1 MPTPRPSGPRSV
13 RPMPAGPVNPLPPA
27 VLGLAVLIFGVEV
40 MFNLAERGIL
50 GGGGGFGWRTAAIRD
65 YAFFGELAQWMVANG
80 AAPPDLL
87 VRFVTYSLLHL
98 SLTHAIFVCVFIL
111 AMGKMV
117 GEALGNVAVL
127 AIFFGASVGGALVYG
142 LMLDERFPL
151 VGGFPG
157 VYGLIGGYT
166 FLMWVQA
173 QALKQ
178 SQLMAFRLVAI
189 LLAIQL
195 VFGLIFGT
203 RNDWVA
209 DIAGFATGFGLSFA
223 FVPGGWAR
231 LRAALRRR

>member
-1 MPTPRPSGPRSV
+1 
-13 RPMPAGPVNPLPPA
+13 MPAPRRQDPNQPRAVNPLPPA
-27 VLGLAVLIFGVEV
+27 VLGLAVVIFGIELL
-40 MFNLAERGIL
+40 FNLAERGIF
-50 GGGGGFGWRTAAIRD
+50 GGAGGIGWRQAALQD
-65 YAFFGELAQWMVANG
+65 YAFFGEALRWMIANG
-80 AAPPDLL
+80 SYPPDL
-87 VRFVTYSLLHL
+87 VARFVTYPLLHL

-127 AIFFGASVGGALVYG
+127 VIFFGASVGGALVYG
-142 LMLDERFPL
+142 LALSDPYPL

-173 QALKQ
+173 QVLKQ
-178 SQLMAFRLVAI
+178 SQLTAFRLIAA

-203 RNDWVA
+203 RNDWIA
-209 DIAGFATGFGLSFA
+209 DLAGFATGFGLSFLL
-223 FVPGGWAR
+223 VPGGWAR
-231 LRAALRRR
+231 LRDAIRKR